1 MSEPAGQFSRLRLG
15 TVVALFGLAA
25 LVLAGRAFQL
35 QVLQQDRLKREG
47 DARAVRVV
55 PLAAHRGRILDRH
68 GQPLAISTPVDS
80 VWANPAELMGARH
93 RWPELAR
100 ALGLKPA
107 ALARRVTARRGREFV
122 YLRRQVTPAVAR
134 RVRALG
140 LPGVGLLREYRRY
153 YPAGEVAAHVLGF
166 TDVDDRG
173 QEGLEL
179 ALEEIL
185 RARPGRKRV
194 VRDRKGH
201 VIKDVELIQ
210 APRPGRDVILA
221 MDRRLQYLAYR
232 ELKRAVL
239 RHRARGGSAVILD
252 ARTGE
257 VLAMANQPGFNPND
271 RSQIRPGRYRN
282 RAVTDVFE
290 PGSAIKPFTVA
301 AALERRV
308 VSPRTV
314 IDTAPGLLRVGRNTV
329 RDVRNYGAIDVATII
344 RKSSNVGAARIA
356 LATPPEAF
364 WRVLDRA
371 GFGQVTAVGFPGEAA
386 GRLAHYRHWRGFERA
401 ALAFGYGTSVTA
413 LQLAQAYT
421 VFANGGRLVPASLLR
436 LESPPAT
443 RQVVSR
449 RTAQRVLAMLEGVV
463 SREGTAAKAAVP
475 GYRVAGKTGT
485 VKKAGAGGYA
495 EDAYL
500 AVFVG
505 IAPVSDPRLVMVVTV
520 DDPRGEAYYGGEVAA
535 PVFRRVMQGALRLLE
550 VPPDGVLPRSR
561 LLARVEGG
569 A

>member
-100 ALGLKPA
+100 ALGLRPA
-107 ALARRVTARRGREFV
+107 VLARRVTARRGREFV

-257 VLAMANQPGFNPND
+257 VLAMVNQPGFNPND

-421 VFANGGRLVPASLLR
+421 VFASGGRLVPASLLR
-436 LESPPAT
+436 LESPPAA

-449 RTAQRVLAMLEGVV
+449 RTARRVLAMLEGVV

-561 LLARVEGG
+561 LLARAEGG

>member
-449 RTAQRVLAMLEGVV
+449 RTARRVLAMLEGVV